1 MNNVFIYC
9 ELEDSKPVDVSLEI
23 LTKGR
28 SLADEI
34 GAKVEVIVL
43 GNKLGK
49 IEDKLFAYGAD
60 IVHKGDHK
68 NLDPYLTLPHAAVVC
83 GIFEEEKPRIGL
95 FGATSIGR
103 DLAPRV
109 SSNLKCGLTADC
121 TELVIGDHFD
131 KKQDKEY
138 KDLLLQRRPA
148 FGGNII
154 ATIVTPDT
162 VPQLATVREGVM
174 KMEEYSKAKKGK
186 VISIDVDK
194 YVTDEELAVSIIERH
209 IEKKE
214 VNLKNSSIIVAGGY
228 GVGSK
233 ENFQLLYDL
242 ADVLGGEVG
251 ASRAAVDAGY
261 AVHDRQIGQTGITV
275 RPKLYIACGISGQVQ
290 HTAGMDKSA
299 MVIAINND
307 PHAPINKLAD
317 YIITGEVSQV
327 IPKMIKYYKQ
337 HTK

>member
-1 MNNVFIYC
+1 VNNVFIYC

-109 SSNLKCGLTADC
+109 SSNLK
-121 TELVIGDHFD
+121 
-131 KKQDKEY
+131 
-138 KDLLLQRRPA
+138 
-148 FGGNII
+148 
-154 ATIVTPDT
+154 
-162 VPQLATVREGVM
+162 
-174 KMEEYSKAKKGK
+174 
-186 VISIDVDK
+186 
-194 YVTDEELAVSIIERH
+194 
-209 IEKKE
+209 
-214 VNLKNSSIIVAGGY
+214 
-228 GVGSK
+228 
-233 ENFQLLYDL
+233 
-242 ADVLGGEVG
+242 
-251 ASRAAVDAGY
+251 
-261 AVHDRQIGQTGITV
+261 
-275 RPKLYIACGISGQVQ
+275 
-290 HTAGMDKSA
+290 
-299 MVIAINND
+299 
-307 PHAPINKLAD
+307 
-317 YIITGEVSQV
+317 
-327 IPKMIKYYKQ
+327 
-337 HTK
+337 

>member
-1 MNNVFIYC
+1 VNNVFVYC
-9 ELEDSKPVDVSLEI
+9 EVEDGKPADVSLEI

-28 SLADEI
+28 SLADQI
-34 GAKVEVIVL
+34 GAKLEAIVL
-43 GNKLGK
+43 GQGLGK
-49 IEDKLFAYGAD
+49 IEKVLFEYGVD
-60 IVHKGDHK
+60 VVHLGDHK
-68 NLDPYLTLPHAAVVC
+68 HLEPYLTLPHAAIVA
-83 GIFEEEKPRIGL
+83 GIFEQEKPRIGL

-109 SSNLKCGLTADC
+109 SSQLKCGLTADC
-121 TELVIGDHFD
+121 TELIIGDHFD
-131 KKQDKEY
+131 KKANKEH

-162 VPQLATVREGVM
+162 LPQLATVREGVM
-174 KMEEYSKAKKGK
+174 KKEVYEKAKKGK
-186 VISIDVDK
+186 VVAIKVDD
-194 YVTDEELAVSIIERH
+194 YVGEEALAVSIIERH

-214 VNLKNSSIIVAGGY
+214 LNLKNSNIIVAGGY

-233 ENFQLLYDL
+233 KDFGLLYEL
-242 ADVLGGEVG
+242 AEVLGGEVG
-251 ASRAAVDAGY
+251 ASRAAIDAGY
-261 AVHDRQIGQTGITV
+261 EVHDRQIGQTGITV
-275 RPKLYIACGISGQVQ
+275 RPKLYIACGISGQIQ

-307 PHAPINKLAD
+307 PHAPINKIAD
-317 YIITGEVSQV
+317 YVITGEVSKV